1 MIQEIRDALNG
12 TYERRARNNAVAG
25 LTTGLVIGAL
35 AGILLAPKS
44 GKETRA
50 DIREGAKIGAEKV
63 KETAHHLG
71 DIAKEK
77 VELAKEKVAEV
88 KEHIKTGRHAAEA
101 AAEAVEEVVEE
112 AVEEARAT

>member
-63 KETAHHLG
+63 KVTAHHLG